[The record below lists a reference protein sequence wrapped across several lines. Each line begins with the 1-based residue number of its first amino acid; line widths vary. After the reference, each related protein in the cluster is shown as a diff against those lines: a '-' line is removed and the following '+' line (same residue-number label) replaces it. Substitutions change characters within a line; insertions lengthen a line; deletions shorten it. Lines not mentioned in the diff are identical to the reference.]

1 MLNIVLALFA
11 ALFLMITTAPGS
23 SAAPESVEAETPAEK
38 STVATI
44 GLPAPDFSAVD
55 TTGKTVS
62 LSGLKGKT
70 VVLEWT
76 NNQCPFVRKF
86 YDTNTMQDMQKDAAA
101 KGIVWLTINS
111 AAEGKQGYTDADGA
125 NKIIA
130 NEKAKEAAYLLDS
143 SGEIGRLY
151 NASSTPHMFV
161 IDPEGILV
169 YAGAMDDQPSVSHN
183 SLDGATNYVKLALA
197 DLAAGQAVKVA
208 TSKPYGCAVKY

>member
-11 ALFLMITTAPGS
+11 ALFLMATTAPGKA
-23 SAAPESVEAETPAEK
+23 AAPGAPDSETAAEP
-38 STVATI
+38 STAVI
-44 GLPAPDFSAVD
+44 GSPAPDFTALDSNGKAV
-55 TTGKTVS
+55 T
-62 LSGLKGKT
+62 LSGFRGKT

-86 YDTNTMQDMQKDAAA
+86 YDTNTMQDMQKDATA

-111 AAEGKQGYTDADGA
+111 ASEGKQGYTDAEGA

-130 NEKAKEAAYLLDS
+130 SEKSNETARLLDS
-143 SGEIGRLY
+143 SGEVGRLY
-151 NASSTPHMFV
+151 SAATTPHMFV
-161 IDPEGILV
+161 IDPAGTLV

-183 SLDGATNYVKLALA
+183 SLKGANNYVKAALDALA
-197 DLAAGQAVKVA
+197 TGQPVKVA